1 MNLLLLLLSKVLE
14 QDQDLIMDGY
24 MEFSLRLDIMET
36 RHRVMVIDVFDHK
49 YVPEMEQKGMEA
61 C

>member
-1 MNLLLLLLSKVLE
+1 
-14 QDQDLIMDGY
+14 MDGY
-24 MEFSLRLDIMET
+24 MEFSPRLDILKT
-36 RHRVMVIDVFDHK
+36 RHWVMVIGVFDHK